1 MLKSHPF
8 LLSLLTFCFIPVVV
22 FAQVSDIK
30 TYQLQNG
37 MKILV
42 QEDHS
47 IPNVAMYIFYKIGSR
62 NERPGT
68 TGISHYFEHMMFNG
82 AKKYG
87 PKQFDVVMEAAGGS
101 NNAYTN
107 RDVTVYQDWFP
118 RSAMELIFDI
128 EADRIEHLNFDP
140 KMIESERGVV
150 ASERRTSV
158 EANNFGILNEELW
171 ASAFIAHPY
180 QWPVLGWMSDIQS
193 WTLEELK
200 AHFRIGYSPKN
211 ATVVVVGDVTGE
223 EVYSLAKRY
232 LEKIPARETPPQV
245 KTKEPEQAGERRSF
259 IKKFAQ
265 LPIIM
270 LGYHVPQTAHPDF
283 YALQFLQT
291 ILVDGQSS
299 RLYQRLVDKDQIAI
313 DVGGGVPFAIE
324 PTLLILY
331 AQPTQNV
338 EPQKVE
344 AALYDELKK
353 IQSGGV
359 SAQEIQKAKNII
371 LAGFYRNMK
380 TIDGKADALGTYELF
395 FGDYRKLFTASEAY
409 EKVTAEDVKRV
420 ANAYLMEKNRT
431 VVTLIPTAEE
441 ESKKTTP

>member
-1 MLKSHPF
+1 LAEVP
-8 LLSLLTFCFIPVVV
+8 
-22 FAQVSDIK
+22 DIK

-47 IPNVAMYIFYKIGSR
+47 IPNIALYIFYRIGSR

-87 PKQFDVVMEAAGGS
+87 PRQLDVVMEAAGGS

-118 RSAMELIFDI
+118 RTAMELIFDI
-128 EADRIEHLNFDP
+128 EADRIEYLNFDP

-158 EANNFGILNEELW
+158 ESSNFGILNEQLW
-171 ASAFIAHPY
+171 ANAFIAHPY
-180 QWPVLGWMSDIQS
+180 QWPVVGWMSDIQS
-193 WTLEELK
+193 WTIEELK
-200 AHFRIGYSPKN
+200 AHFRMGYSPKN

-223 EVYSLAKRY
+223 EIHSLAKKY
-232 LEKIPARETPPQV
+232 LEKIPARETPPPV
-245 KTKEPEQAGERRSF
+245 KTKEPEQLGERRSF
-259 IKKFAQ
+259 VKKFAQ
-265 LPIIM
+265 LPIVM
-270 LGYHVPQTAHPDF
+270 LAYHVPETSHTDF
-283 YALQFLQT
+283 YALQVLQT
-291 ILVDGQSS
+291 ILFDGQSS

-313 DVGGGVPFAIE
+313 DVGGGVPFAFD
-324 PTLLILY
+324 PTLLVMY
-331 AQPTQNV
+331 AQPKQNI
-338 EPQKVE
+338 ESQKVE
-344 AALYDELKK
+344 AALYDELQKL
-353 IQSGGV
+353 QSGGV
-359 SAQEIQKAKNII
+359 SGQEIQKAKNIL

-380 TIDGKADALGTYELF
+380 TINGKADALGTYEVF

-409 EKVTAEDVKRV
+409 EKITAEDVKRV
-420 ANAYLMEKNRT
+420 ATTYLMEKNRT
-431 VVTLIPTAEE
+431 VVTLIPIPEE
-441 ESKKTTP
+441 KSEETTP